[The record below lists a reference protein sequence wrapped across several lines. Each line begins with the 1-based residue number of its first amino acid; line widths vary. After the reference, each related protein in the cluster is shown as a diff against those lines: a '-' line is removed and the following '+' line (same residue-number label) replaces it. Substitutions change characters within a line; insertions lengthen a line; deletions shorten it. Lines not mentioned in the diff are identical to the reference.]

1 MRGKERAVMMSKE
14 GKGRERKGKEG
25 KGRERKGKEG
35 KGRERKGKE
44 GGDHFKTHYRTVGH
58 MLQVDRQRLFGRS

>member
-35 KGRERKGKE
+35 KGRRRSFQNSLPYGR
-44 GGDHFKTHYRTVGH
+44 THASSRPATV
-58 MLQVDRQRLFGRS
+58 VW